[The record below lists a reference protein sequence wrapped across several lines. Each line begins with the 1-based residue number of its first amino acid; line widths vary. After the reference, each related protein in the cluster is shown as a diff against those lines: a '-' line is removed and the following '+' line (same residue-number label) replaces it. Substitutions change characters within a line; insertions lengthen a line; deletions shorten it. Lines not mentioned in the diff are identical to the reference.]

1 MTATFEIPGIP
12 IAKKRPRFF
21 RRGNFVGVFNAQET
35 EESRAMLIISQS
47 AKMLAVPIEKGVP
60 VSLSA
65 LFVMPYPS
73 SMSAKKK
80 AANPQHVKKPDVD
93 NMVKFLKD
101 VCNGILW
108 HDDSQVNYLTARKE
122 YGENPRTVLTVEWG
136 E

>member
-1 MTATFEIPGIP
+1 MTATFEIPGTP
-12 IAKKRPRFF
+12 IAKARPRFF
-21 RRGNFVGVFNAQET
+21 RRGNFVGTFNSQQT

-47 AKMLAVPIEKGVP
+47 AKMSTVPIPKGTP

-65 LFVMPYPS
+65 LFVFPYPA

-80 AANPQHVKKPDVD
+80 SANPQHVKKPDVD

-108 HDDSQVNYLTARKE
+108 HDDSQVNNLTARKE
-122 YGENPRTVLTVEWG
+122 YGDTPRTVLTVEW
-136 E
+136 